1 MRAPNPGL
9 KPQRSGQGGDARALG
24 HAPPSPPTIMPR
36 AAGSRAAPAPA
47 LLAAVVAAALV
58 AGGAAQRPRS
68 EWEKAIL
75 YKYGDGWADPTP
87 GGCDNTRGNECG
99 PWRQE
104 PVPWSQ
110 GKQKYAMKSAKKW
123 KVSKKWKV
131 RALLGDIRRDP
142 RLTRRHQLG
151 GF

>member
-1 MRAPNPGL
+1 
-9 KPQRSGQGGDARALG
+9 
-24 HAPPSPPTIMPR
+24 MPR
-36 AAGSRAAPAPA
+36 AAGSRPAPAAA
-47 LLAAVVAAALV
+47 LLAAAVAVALV

-75 YKYGDGWADPTP
+75 HKYDTGGGGGWVDPTP
-87 GGCDNTRGNECG
+87 GGCDNPSGLTSNECG

-131 RALLGDIRRDP
+131 RALLGDIRRDR
-142 RLTRRHQLG
+142 RLTRRHQPG
-151 GF
+151 GL